1 MVVIA
6 SAVDIDYTFRRNDMN
21 TYGYNNIII
30 ISNYRIIIMMIIIVQ
45 LTYHPQSTD

>member
-30 ISNYRIIIMMIIIVQ
+30 ISNYRIIIMMNYSAVDLPPTIN
-45 LTYHPQSTD
+45 